1 LQQLSLEVET
11 SFRGYLLS
19 DQRAFLEP
27 LESAERRLN
36 RAVGEL
42 SRLTSQATGLQ
53 AGVEVLSARLKEF
66 IESKKQLATVAETG
80 QRDQV
85 HVYVRV
91 GDGRA
96 LFLTIERAF
105 RDFEN
110 RIDREVPAESLDYDE
125 WMQRARWRL
134 VLLDSAVVAACA
146 YATRTF
152 TRRNVPQQ
160 LPAAIQDP
168 AAS

>member
-1 LQQLSLEVET
+1 MRGTYLGLLVSSLLLVVSSFLGHLYLFEEWRAQHERQLLRAQIREEVLRLQQLSLEVET

-80 QRDQV
+80 QRLDS
-85 HVYVRV
+85 V
-91 GDGRA
+91 GDGA
-96 LFLTIERAF
+96 AGL
-105 RDFEN
+105 
-110 RIDREVPAESLDYDE
+110 S
-125 WMQRARWRL
+125 
-134 VLLDSAVVAACA
+134 SAVPVKM
-146 YATRTF
+146 RG
-152 TRRNVPQQ
+152 R
-160 LPAAIQDP
+160 PARP
-168 AAS
+168 AP